1 MKTYTITL
9 VVTTLDGDT
18 PKEWNW
24 QAMLADGDPDLAVT
38 CTSARK
44 LRSTPKSHIDHLT
57 H

>member
-1 MKTYTITL
+1 MAAKTYEVTL
-9 VVTTLDGDT
+9 VITTLDGDT

-24 QAMLADGDPDLAVT
+24 QAMLADPDLAAT

-44 LRSTPKSHIDHLT
+44 LRSTPKSHEDYFT